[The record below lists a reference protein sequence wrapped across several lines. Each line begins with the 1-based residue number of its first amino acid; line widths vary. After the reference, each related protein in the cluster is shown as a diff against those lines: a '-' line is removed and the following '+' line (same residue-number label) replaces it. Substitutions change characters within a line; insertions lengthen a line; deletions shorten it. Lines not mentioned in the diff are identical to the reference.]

1 MLIAALIIYLSS
13 LMGGSQIF
21 LGEWLIKDSKSQF
34 KEVIQDKERSQ
45 KAMEILDEMIREAK
59 VFNGEAGKDEKKLGK
74 LVKDYRS
81 TREDFNQLFSAA
93 QGKREASTA
102 KVLDRIP
109 DLKRNI
115 LREEWAKAF
124 KKEVKQPQP

>member
-1 MLIAALIIYLSS
+1 MLIAALIVYLSS
-13 LMGGSQIF
+13 LMGGSHIF
-21 LGEWLIKDSKSQF
+21 LGEWLMKESMNQF
-34 KEVIQDKERSQ
+34 KEVIQDKERSK
-45 KAMEILDEMIREAK
+45 KAMEILDEMIKEAK
-59 VFNGEAGKDEKKLGK
+59 NFNREAGKAEKKLEK

-81 TREDFNQLFSAA
+81 TGEDFNQLFSEI

-115 LREEWAKAF
+115 PLEEWAKAF
-124 KKEVKQPQP
+124 KEVKQPQP

>member
-21 LGEWLIKDSKSQF
+21 LGEWLIKDSKNQF
-34 KEVIQDKERSQ
+34 KEVIQDKERSK
-45 KAMEILDEMIREAK
+45 KAMEILDVMIREAK
-59 VFNGEAGKDEKKLGK
+59 GFNQEAGKDEKKLDK

-81 TREDFNQLFSAA
+81 TREDFNQLFSEV

-102 KVLDRIP
+102 KVLDRFP

-115 LREEWAKAF
+115 PREEWTKAF
-124 KKEVKQPQP
+124 KETKQPQP

>member
-13 LMGGSQIF
+13 LMGGSSNIF
-21 LGEWLIKDSKSQF
+21 LGEWLIKESKNQF
-34 KEVIQDKERSQ
+34 KEVIQDKERSK
-45 KAMEILDEMIREAK
+45 KAMENLDEMIREAK
-59 VFNGEAGKDEKKLGK
+59 SVNREAEKTEKQLEK

-81 TREDFNQLFSAA
+81 TREDFNQLFSEV

-115 LREEWAKAF
+115 PREEWAKAF
-124 KKEVKQPQP
+124 KDVKQPQP